1 MTSLVFSSPRRR
13 RLTGKVVA
21 VLAVAG
27 AIAAAITLLPRGSQV
42 EPATTSQGAADLVST
57 PPTVPV
63 TAERRHAIDTLL
75 DRFLPA
81 ALERRDLDVART
93 LVTPSFAAGVSDA
106 EWRRG
111 QIPVMP
117 YKPRDSRFRGW
128 VVNYSYAN
136 EVSLDVL
143 VHPSAKEELGAIAF
157 TAVVK
162 RRQGRW
168 LIDELVPTAS
178 FAKEKKAPRILAQPD
193 FQPNMVTGATHESRL
208 SATWLAV
215 PAAVLAT
222 ILVVPLVIV
231 LLNVRRNRRAMRSY
245 RGIYERIT

>member
-13 RLTGKVVA
+13 RLTGRVVA
-21 VLAVAG
+21 ALAVIGAIVG
-27 AIAAAITLLPRGSQV
+27 AIAILPTRSSNDPVPMTG
-42 EPATTSQGAADLVST
+42 GAAEIVNT
-57 PPTVPV
+57 PTTVPV
-63 TAERRHAIDTLL
+63 TAKRRQAIDTLL
-75 DRFLPA
+75 DRFLPS
-81 ALERRDLDVART
+81 ALERRNLAALRT
-93 LVTPSFAAGVSDA
+93 LVTPSFAAGVTDA
-106 EWRRG
+106 EWQRG
-111 QIPVMP
+111 QIPVLP

-162 RRQGRW
+162 RTHGKW
-168 LIDELVPTAS
+168 LINELVPTAS

-193 FQPNMVTGATHESRL
+193 FQPNMVQGATNKSRL

-222 ILVVPLVIV
+222 ILLLPIVV
-231 LLNVRRNRRAMRSY
+231 LLLNIRRNRRAILAYRRSP
-245 RGIYERIT
+245 

>member
-13 RLTGKVVA
+13 RLTGRVAAAVVVVGA
-21 VLAVAG
+21 IAG
-27 AIAAAITLLPRGSQV
+27 AIAILPTRSSNEPVPTTAGPAEV
-42 EPATTSQGAADLVST
+42 VRTPATVA
-57 PPTVPV
+57 V
-63 TAERRHAIDTLL
+63 TAKRRHAIDTLL
-75 DRFLPA
+75 DRFLPS
-81 ALERRDLDVART
+81 ALERRNLAALRA
-93 LVTPSFAAGVSDA
+93 LVTPSFAAGVTDA
-106 EWRRG
+106 EWQRG
-111 QIPVMP
+111 QIPVLP

-162 RRQGRW
+162 RTHGKW
-168 LIDELVPTAS
+168 LINELVPTAS

-193 FQPNMVTGATHESRL
+193 FQPNMVQGATNKSRL

-215 PAAVLAT
+215 PGAVLAT
-222 ILVVPLVIV
+222 ILLVPIVV
-231 LLNVRRNRRAMRSY
+231 LLLNIRRNRRAMVAYRRSL
-245 RGIYERIT
+245 

>member
-13 RLTGKVVA
+13 RLTGRVVA
-21 VLAVAG
+21 ALVVIGAIAG
-27 AIAAAITLLPRGSQV
+27 AIAYLPTRSPN
-42 EPATTSQGAADLVST
+42 EPVPTSAGAPDVVST
-57 PPTVPV
+57 PDTVAV
-63 TAERRHAIDTLL
+63 TAKRRHAIDTLL
-75 DRFLPA
+75 DRFLPS
-81 ALERRDLDVART
+81 ALERRNLAALRK
-93 LVTPSFAAGVSDA
+93 LVTSSFAAGVTDA
-106 EWRRG
+106 EWQRG
-111 QIPVMP
+111 QIPVLP

-162 RRQGRW
+162 RKHGEW
-168 LIDELVPTAS
+168 LINELVPTAS
-178 FAKEKKAPRILAQPD
+178 FAKERKAPRILAQPD
-193 FQPNMVTGATHESRL
+193 FQPNMVQGATHKSRL

-222 ILVVPLVIV
+222 IVLVPFVIL
-231 LLNVRRNRRAMRSY
+231 LLNIRRNRRAMLAYRRSLY
-245 RGIYERIT
+245 

>member
-13 RLTGKVVA
+13 RLTGRVAAAVVVVGA
-21 VLAVAG
+21 IAG
-27 AIAAAITLLPRGSQV
+27 AIAILPTRSSNEPVPTSAGPAEV
-42 EPATTSQGAADLVST
+42 VRTPATVA
-57 PPTVPV
+57 V
-63 TAERRHAIDTLL
+63 TAKRRHAIDTLL
-75 DRFLPA
+75 DRFLPS
-81 ALERRDLDVART
+81 ALERRNLAALRA
-93 LVTPSFAAGVSDA
+93 LVTPSFAAGVTDA
-106 EWRRG
+106 EWQRG
-111 QIPVMP
+111 QIPVLP

-162 RRQGRW
+162 RTHGKW
-168 LIDELVPTAS
+168 LINELVPTAS

-193 FQPNMVTGATHESRL
+193 FQPNMVQGATNKSRL

-215 PAAVLAT
+215 PGAVLAT
-222 ILVVPLVIV
+222 IVLVPIVV
-231 LLNVRRNRRAMRSY
+231 LLLNIRRNRRAMVAYRRSL
-245 RGIYERIT
+245 

>member
-13 RLTGKVVA
+13 RLTGRFVAAVVVVGA
-21 VLAVAG
+21 IAG
-27 AIAAAITLLPRGSQV
+27 AIAILPTRSSN
-42 EPATTSQGAADLVST
+42 EPVPTSAGPAEVVST
-57 PPTVPV
+57 PETVAV
-63 TAERRHAIDTLL
+63 TAKRRHAIDTLL
-75 DRFLPA
+75 DRFLPS
-81 ALERRDLDVART
+81 ALERRNLADLRT
-93 LVTPSFAAGVSDA
+93 LVTPSFAAGVTDA
-106 EWRRG
+106 EWQRG
-111 QIPVMP
+111 QIPVLP

-143 VHPSAKEELGAIAF
+143 VHPSAKEQLGAIAF

-162 RRQGRW
+162 RTHGEW
-168 LIDELVPTAS
+168 LIHELVPTAS

-193 FQPNMVTGATHESRL
+193 FQPNMVQGATNKSRL

-222 ILVVPLVIV
+222 ILLVPIVVV
-231 LLNVRRNRRAMRSY
+231 LLNIRRNRRAMLAYRRSL
-245 RGIYERIT
+245 

>member
-13 RLTGKVVA
+13 RLTGRVVA
-21 VLAVAG
+21 ALVVIGAIAG
-27 AIAAAITLLPRGSQV
+27 AIAFLPTRSHN
-42 EPATTSQGAADLVST
+42 EPVPKSAGAADIVSA
-57 PPTVPV
+57 PATVPV
-63 TAERRHAIDTLL
+63 TAKRRHAIDTLL
-75 DRFLPA
+75 DRFLPS
-81 ALERRDLDVART
+81 ALERRNLAALRT
-93 LVTPSFAAGVSDA
+93 LVTPSFAAGVTDA
-106 EWRRG
+106 EWQRG
-111 QIPVMP
+111 QIPVLP

-162 RRQGRW
+162 RNHGKW
-168 LIDELVPTAS
+168 LMNELVPTAS

-193 FQPNMVTGATHESRL
+193 FQPNMVQGATHKSRL

-215 PAAVLAT
+215 PAALLAT
-222 ILVVPLVIV
+222 IVLVPFVI
-231 LLNVRRNRRAMRSY
+231 LFLNIRRNRRAMLAYRRSLY
-245 RGIYERIT
+245 

>member
-13 RLTGKVVA
+13 RLTGRVVA
-21 VLAVAG
+21 VFAVTG
-27 AIAAAITLLPRGSQV
+27 AIAAAIALLPTRSHV

-57 PPTVPV
+57 PATVPV
-63 TAERRHAIDTLL
+63 TAKRRHAIDTLL
-75 DRFLPA
+75 DRFLPP

-93 LVTPSFAAGVSDA
+93 LVTPSFAAGVTDA

-111 QIPVMP
+111 QLPVLP

-128 VVNYSYAN
+128 VVNYAYEN

-143 VHPSAKEELGAIAF
+143 VHPSAKEQLGAIAF
-157 TAVVK
+157 TTVVK
-162 RRQGRW
+162 RRHGRW
-168 LIDELVPTAS
+168 LIDELVPAAS

-193 FQPNMVTGATHESRL
+193 FQPNMVMGATNKSRL

-215 PAAVLAT
+215 PAVVLAT
-222 ILVVPLVIV
+222 ILLVPLVIV
-231 LLNVRRNRRAMRSY
+231 LLNVRRSRRATRSY
-245 RGIYERIT
+245 RALNERIT